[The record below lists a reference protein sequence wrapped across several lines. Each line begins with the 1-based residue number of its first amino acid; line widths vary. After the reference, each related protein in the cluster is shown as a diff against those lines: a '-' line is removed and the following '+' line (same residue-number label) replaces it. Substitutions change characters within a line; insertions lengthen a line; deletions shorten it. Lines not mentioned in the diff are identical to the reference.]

1 MVNRNNLKITV
12 SIALNSFNYI
22 ACVWE
27 PSIERTTIKFE
38 YIKNDKI
45 NFFFENNDLLINL
58 SDMNISFIL
67 SSLNN
72 WINKFIEELK
82 YYEDN
87 ISDIYNF
94 QQIKNEESKIS
105 NNEVYNYTGEK
116 LKIKYAGQIILLESQ
131 KRY

>member
-1 MVNRNNLKITV
+1 MVNRNNLKINV

-27 PSIERTTIKFE
+27 PSIERTKINFE
-38 YIKNDKI
+38 YLKNDKI